1 MATNERLVDD
11 VSRQLGQWLLLPS
24 VSLPGDECDV
34 SVASLQVT
42 ETGCGEKMDKKKTW
56 REGLRGKNRC

>member
-11 VSRQLGQWLLLPS
+11 VSRQLGQWLLPS

-42 ETGCGEKMDKKKTW
+42 ETGCGEEMDKRKTR